1 MNTHP
6 LNKAIINAPARPRPM
21 VTSVVTRVAVLRQ
34 SCHAA
39 SVFTRVS
46 HIRANN
52 LATAVYVAA
61 PCSSAFTTQVAVGC
75 AARALAATQLAV
87 DKSVGQDLTVIT
99 SISRRANLTLELL
112 ADVRKPFQLGAICG
126 VFVAGAKS
134 MTATTCLFRAKSR
147 DVQIPAAIYIS
158 RRPQRNY
165 ACNIRIDRRRM
176 QGCIS
181 NVFVG
186 RRRIALASAGVST
199 GRRLAYSGKSMLKI
213 DRRHCRDTATGIQ
226 INRSHFGQHIMDL
239 LPSVYRARGDGDLA
253 TFLKL
258 PAEVLDEIKNDI
270 DRMPS
275 LWDVDFCPP
284 EYLQLLAVTLGW
296 PFAPAKHVETL
307 RRELREAIPFYRR
320 KGTIPA
326 IMRSLENVG
335 WRGRLFETFRGMLRT
350 NRRAQLNSMRLA
362 GTVYNQGVYRVE
374 SENIVAGVRD
384 ALVPHH
390 PAGVRVF
397 FLQRLQ
403 EHEDL
408 SADIEAGFK
417 LGFRRA
423 DVFRQHEIF
432 SLNRDAVNGPRPLTV
447 RRFVFETMLVRQGT
461 SVNHHV
467 SESWGIVE
475 QWQARRPVPA
485 VNAMRLNSTP
495 VATTDLT
502 PMRKSLELV
511 CATAAETRRIPPMR
525 LGKTRLKRGGFQ
537 PGSVYRW
544 RFRQVE
550 QAEETNA
557 ALDSAAND
565 WLIRQWPRIENPA
578 A

>member
-6 LNKAIINAPARPRPM
+6 LNVEPINVSAHTP
-21 VTSVVTRVAVLRQ
+21 VVVHSVATRVAVSRQ
-34 SCHAA
+34 IRHAVA
-39 SVFTRVS
+39 VS
-46 HIRANN
+46 ISINRIR
-52 LATAVYVAA
+52 TMDSKTGVAVVA
-61 PCSSAFTTQVAVGC
+61 PCSGATLTQVSIAH
-75 AARALAATQLAV
+75 RADFACGVL
-87 DKSVGQDLTVIT
+87 G
-99 SISRRANLTLELL
+99 
-112 ADVRKPFQLGAICG
+112 DVRSVSQLGANACVSIARAQATAAITG
-126 VFVAGAKS
+126 VFLAKRQ
-134 MTATTCLFRAKSR
+134 MARLHTT
-147 DVQIPAAIYIS
+147 VYIS
-158 RRPQRNY
+158 RWPRRNH
-165 ACNIRIDRRRM
+165 ACRIRIDRHRM
-176 QGCIS
+176 LDHRAS
-181 NVFVG
+181 VFVG
-186 RRRIALASAGVST
+186 RRRTAFASAAVSI
-199 GRRLAYSGKSMLKI
+199 GGRLAHDVDAMLRI
-213 DRRHCRDTATGIQ
+213 DRRRRGDSATGIDVC
-226 INRSHFGQHIMDL
+226 RSHFRQHIMDL
-239 LPSVYRARGDGDLA
+239 LPSVWRERDNGDLA
-253 TFLKL
+253 AFLRL
-258 PAEVLDEIKNDI
+258 PADELDLVKNSI

-275 LWDVDFCPP
+275 LWDVDSCPP

-326 IMRSLENVG
+326 IMRSLENAG

-408 SADIEAGFK
+408 SANIEAGFK

-461 SVNHHV
+461 SVNHNV

-485 VNAMRLNSTP
+485 VNAMRLNSTS

-502 PMRKSLELV
+502 SMRKSLELV
-511 CATAAETRRIPPMR
+511 CATAAESRRIPPMR

-544 RFRQVE
+544 RFRQGE

-565 WLIRQWPRIENPA
+565 WLIRQWPRIEDPA